1 VPGTS
6 LWCVRVQWCSD
17 TVACSKTYCKKTT
30 DASDAAALSRIVAEI
45 TADLNEDQPSGDCN
59 PPYP

>member
-1 VPGTS
+1 
-6 LWCVRVQWCSD
+6 VRVQWCSD